1 MRKMQVKSSGFG
13 GLTTKAH
20 AHRLRCKQLPPIQA
34 GEAERL
40 VEAFLATNSI
50 TACPT
55 RYVAPVEQ
63 RPQRISGGY

>member
-1 MRKMQVKSSGFG
+1 MQETSSGFV

-20 AHRLRCKQLPPIQA
+20 AHRLRCKQLPPMRA

-40 VEAFLATNSI
+40 VAAFLATNSI

-55 RYVAPVEQ
+55 RYVAPVDQ
-63 RPQRISGGY
+63 RPQRISGGC